1 MFKILDSA
9 ILFAVQSS
17 EQSGGGEEEMALE
30 KQVEEF
36 VNASGMSRDQIAT
49 VLGLSR
55 TSLYN
60 KLSGKS
66 EFTLDE
72 AYILSRLLGITVDEI
87 ADAAKATS

>member
-1 MFKILDSA
+1 
-9 ILFAVQSS
+9 
-17 EQSGGGEEEMALE
+17 MALE